1 MSIESS
7 TYNVTEN
14 VGSVEICA
22 VLTGGVMSVQTEIEI
37 DIYQNTAKFES
48 KWITD
53 VLFFILFIL
62 SR

>member
-22 VLTGGVMSVQTEIEI
+22 VLTGGVMSVQLEIELEA
-37 DIYQNTAKFES
+37 YSNTATFGS

-53 VLFFILFIL
+53 VLFFILLIL